1 MESNAVVLEA
11 PERMVA
17 RRFPVADVLHDGAIL
32 QVELAGICG
41 TDVKVFY
48 GRLPAYSTPVIL
60 GHEIVGRL
68 VDVGP
73 GLAART
79 GFAPGDRV
87 TVSSMVPCWSC
98 ASCRS
103 GLYRFCRSMRQYGLS
118 MRADEPPH
126 LLGAFSEYMHI
137 LPGSMI
143 RALPEQ
149 VSSEA
154 AILIEGVV
162 ANGFQWVRNK
172 AEVRPPDVVVVQGC
186 GPQGLGCVAVARECG
201 AQQVIVTGMPAD
213 SARLALAKE
222 LGADHALV
230 VGETDVAEAV
240 RDLTG
245 GRGADKVID
254 VTGSPHAWET
264 TVAVAGVGATIVVS
278 GLMGADKRV
287 THSSDHLVFNEITV
301 KGALSKGSEAIDD
314 AGAFVARGTV
324 PFERMVTDIYSFDE
338 AEHAIRAIAGEVPGT
353 YPIKAA
359 IRP

>member
-1 MESNAVVLEA
+1 MRSKAVVLES
-11 PERMVA
+11 PERMVTHE
-17 RRFPVADVLHDGAIL
+17 FPVADVLEDGAIL
-32 QVELAGICG
+32 KVELAGICG

-68 VDVGP
+68 VEVGP
-73 GLAART
+73 GMAART
-79 GFAPGDRV
+79 GFSSGDRV

-118 MRADEPPH
+118 MRSDEPPH

-137 LPGSMI
+137 LPGSMV
-143 RALPEQ
+143 RALPEE

-172 AEVRPPDVVVVQGC
+172 AGVRPPDVVVVQGC
-186 GPQGLGCVAVARECG
+186 GPQGLGCVAVAKECG
-201 AQQVIVTGMPAD
+201 AEQVIVTGMPKD
-213 SARLALAKE
+213 GARLELAKE
-222 LGADHALV
+222 LGADHALI
-230 VGETDVAEAV
+230 VGEVDVVEAV
-240 RDLTG
+240 NELTG
-245 GRGADKVID
+245 GRRADKVID

-301 KGALSKGSEAIDD
+301 KGALSKGSDAIDD
-314 AGAFVARGTV
+314 AGSFVAQGRV
-324 PFERMVTDIYSFDE
+324 PFERMVTDIYTFEE
-338 AEHAIRAIAGEVPGT
+338 AEHAIRSIAGEVPGS